1 MLQEPSGSDQV
12 VREKSPSGKL
22 DKFHVDI
29 LRKYY
34 SNVEDQQD
42 LDEALGWFTEHL
54 VDDNSVALKYTL
66 PSGQTL
72 TSRNFDLKETRYV
85 SATARGSST

>member
-1 MLQEPSGSDQV
+1 MIKWCEG
-12 VREKSPSGKL
+12 KSPSGKL

-29 LRKYY
+29 IRKYY
-34 SNVEDQQD
+34 SNVEDQED

-54 VDDNSVALKYTL
+54 FDDSSVTLKYTL

-72 TSRNFDLKETRYV
+72 TSRNYDLKETRYV